1 MYCGLYGIELRERSW
16 RSDALSQLTSCSM
29 FGELDAEWSPD
40 VVATHTAHTANTP
53 QCETTRGRNGQ
64 TALDAVAPELRSIII
79 YYSQL
84 LVLVHETRVSD
95 RAEPSMI

>member
-16 RSDALSQLTSCSM
+16 RSGALSQLTSCSM

-64 TALDAVAPELRSIII
+64 TALDAVAPEL
-79 YYSQL
+79 
-84 LVLVHETRVSD
+84 
-95 RAEPSMI
+95 